1 MKKSAAFVMTLALL
15 LTSLLSLTA
24 SADVTVNFGT
34 GYKTDAYHAVY
45 GTPVVDGV
53 RDALYD
59 GSDPMYATQ
68 SSKEGTTTYAEYRMA
83 FNRTSLFIWCHV
95 SDSKLFN
102 NASKPY
108 DSSGDSVDLFIDLAD
123 GFVSGTT
130 DASVGSSSTKKD
142 VGQFRVDPFL
152 TAEANIEK
160 FSAKK
165 NFGTVANYNGANKAA
180 EKRIQLAVGKDADE
194 KGYWFEM
201 AIDFTEAYQQ
211 TLAAKLDAGKNASLG
226 FGLMINDAVSSG
238 KRDSYTVSQNCS
250 NWVESK
256 ANTNTLGGS
265 MARLGEVVLDAAN
278 YTPVEPLGAQMKTDG
293 SAVRVVFGVDSLK
306 YQSIGFEVS
315 QGDKRVEKTTT
326 TVYTSV
332 NGYAADG
339 SELTYTAAGL
349 KTGHLITL
357 RVTGFAAEGS
367 FTVKPFVTGADGT
380 RIYGRTVTLTVSGG
394 ALTAAY
400 AD

>member
-1 MKKSAAFVMTLALL
+1 MKKTVAFVMTLALL

-24 SADVTVNFGT
+24 SADVTVNYGT

-45 GTPVVDGV
+45 GTPIVDGIK
-53 RDALYD
+53 DALYD

-68 SSKEGTTTYAEYRMA
+68 ASKAGTTTYAEYRMA
-83 FNRTSLFIWCHV
+83 FNRTTLFIWCQV
-95 SDSKLFN
+95 SDEKLIRDDSTPY
-102 NASKPY
+102 NATK
-108 DSSGDSVDLFIDLAD
+108 GDCVDLFLDLVD
-123 GFVSGTT
+123 GFQSGTT
-130 DASVGSSSTKKD
+130 DKDVRCSSTEKD

-152 TAEANIEK
+152 TAEENIEK
-160 FSAKK
+160 FSAKP

-201 AIDFTEAYQQ
+201 AIDFTEAYRQ

-226 FGLMINDAVSSG
+226 FGLMINDSVKAG
-238 KRDSYTVSQNCS
+238 KRDHYTVSQNCA
-250 NWVESK
+250 NWTTK
-256 ANTNTLGGS
+256 TDTLGGS
-265 MARLGEVVLDAAN
+265 MARLGEVVLDATN
-278 YTPVEPLGAQMKTDG
+278 YTPVETLGAQLKTDG

-306 YQSIGFEVS
+306 YQNIGFEVS
-315 QGDKRVEKTTT
+315 QGDKRVERTTT
-326 TVYTSV
+326 TVYSSV

-339 SELTYTAAGL
+339 SELVYTAAGL
-349 KTGHLITL
+349 KTGYLITL

-367 FTVKPFVTGADGT
+367 FTVKPFVTGADST
-380 RIYGRTVTLTVSGG
+380 KIYGKTVTITVSGG
-394 ALTAAY
+394 TLTAAY